1 MACMRN
7 VGFSEEEID
16 QIWQIIAA
24 ILNLGNV
31 EYRVNPD
38 NDEAHIQDATR
49 SYAERVAALLQL

>member
-16 QIWQIIAA
+16 QVWQILAA

-31 EYRVNPD
+31 SYRVDPET
-38 NDEAHIQDATR
+38 DEAHIEDSAR
-49 SYAERVAALLQL
+49 SFAERAA